1 MINIIGLGPGNTGY
15 ITKLGEKLIY
25 SSDVVIGGKRNL
37 ESIEDFEGEKIVLS
51 TNLKEILQYIQN
63 NLDKNISVI
72 ASGDPSI
79 YGIGRYLSKN
89 IEHKHLNIVSGIS
102 SLQYIF
108 SRIFVD
114 MNDVYITSSHG
125 KVPDFDY
132 ILSHKKVCMVTDSK
146 IGPHEISREIQKRN
160 LNKTIVAG
168 ENLSYKDERNRDFIT
183 GKVPITKEEVRAI
196 SINKLDLLNAK
207 TFIDVGAGTGSI
219 SIEAGYHYPDL
230 RVIAIER
237 NDDALDLVN
246 KNIENFNLTNVEVV
260 KAYAPVELDI
270 YNEVDAIFLGGTG
283 NKLEE
288 IIDWSKDLLV
298 PGGRLVANF
307 IIIDT
312 FYEMLRLV
320 REKGFKNV
328 DVTVLNVSKLEKLGP
343 GEYFKPHNPIY
354 IISCEKG
361 VE

>member
-1 MINIIGLGPGNTGY
+1 M
-15 ITKLGEKLIY
+15 
-25 SSDVVIGGKRNL
+25 
-37 ESIEDFEGEKIVLS
+37 
-51 TNLKEILQYIQN
+51 
-63 NLDKNISVI
+63 
-72 ASGDPSI
+72 
-79 YGIGRYLSKN
+79 
-89 IEHKHLNIVSGIS
+89 
-102 SLQYIF
+102 
-108 SRIFVD
+108 
-114 MNDVYITSSHG
+114 
-125 KVPDFDY
+125 
-132 ILSHKKVCMVTDSK
+132 
-146 IGPHEISREIQKRN
+146 
-160 LNKTIVAG
+160 
-168 ENLSYKDERNRDFIT
+168 RNRDFIT

-219 SIEAGYHYPDL
+219 SIEAGYNYPDL

-270 YNEVDAIFLGGTG
+270 YNDVDAIFLGGTG

-320 REKGFKNV
+320 RENGFKNV

>member
-1 MINIIGLGPGNTGY
+1 M
-15 ITKLGEKLIY
+15 
-25 SSDVVIGGKRNL
+25 
-37 ESIEDFEGEKIVLS
+37 
-51 TNLKEILQYIQN
+51 
-63 NLDKNISVI
+63 
-72 ASGDPSI
+72 
-79 YGIGRYLSKN
+79 
-89 IEHKHLNIVSGIS
+89 
-102 SLQYIF
+102 
-108 SRIFVD
+108 
-114 MNDVYITSSHG
+114 
-125 KVPDFDY
+125 
-132 ILSHKKVCMVTDSK
+132 
-146 IGPHEISREIQKRN
+146 
-160 LNKTIVAG
+160 
-168 ENLSYKDERNRDFIT
+168 RNRDFIT

-270 YNEVDAIFLGGTG
+270 YNDVDAIFLGGTG

-288 IIDWSKDLLV
+288 IIEWSKDLLV

>member
-1 MINIIGLGPGNTGY
+1 M
-15 ITKLGEKLIY
+15 
-25 SSDVVIGGKRNL
+25 
-37 ESIEDFEGEKIVLS
+37 
-51 TNLKEILQYIQN
+51 
-63 NLDKNISVI
+63 
-72 ASGDPSI
+72 
-79 YGIGRYLSKN
+79 
-89 IEHKHLNIVSGIS
+89 
-102 SLQYIF
+102 
-108 SRIFVD
+108 
-114 MNDVYITSSHG
+114 
-125 KVPDFDY
+125 
-132 ILSHKKVCMVTDSK
+132 
-146 IGPHEISREIQKRN
+146 
-160 LNKTIVAG
+160 
-168 ENLSYKDERNRDFIT
+168 RNRDFIT

-219 SIEAGYHYPDL
+219 SIEAGYNYPDL

-270 YNEVDAIFLGGTG
+270 YNDVDAIFLGGTG

-288 IIDWSKDLLV
+288 IIEWSKDLLV